1 MLFKLER
8 CGCSYSQYVG
18 GRGTRI
24 SVSSR
29 PAWST
34 DPVPEQ
40 TERATQANLVLDEG
54 KKIKEVE
61 NIIQGEHLVCDCSQH
76 RIGL

>member
-1 MLFKLER
+1 VLFKLER

-54 KKIKEVE
+54 KK
-61 NIIQGEHLVCDCSQH
+61 
-76 RIGL
+76 